1 MLFSPHYSAQF
12 FFSRCYFRLVILAC
26 VILALVLYS
35 PHMQTISL
43 CLKFPQTWSP
53 YVQMYIYIKKSLPA
67 NDTGD
72 WGKNKTRVN
81 ISLYTVSVVALGF
94 IKAISTHYS
103 HPSYTHTVKPLKW
116 WLLLKI
122 NNDIFENLLCWWMI
136 SLGIWVKI
144 CRHLSLWIIVDWY
157 TSMHTELTILSFWI
171 FLLLNT

>member
-1 MLFSPHYSAQF
+1 MQSERLSLPRVIFGRCYFRLIILPSV
-12 FFSRCYFRLVILAC
+12 FFSRCYFCLVILAC

-67 NDTGD
+67 NDTDD

-103 HPSYTHTVKPLKW
+103 HPSSTHTVKPLKW

-122 NNDIFENLLCWWMI
+122 NHDNLETVDVLMNDKPWY
-136 SLGIWVKI
+136 LGNWVKFVTS
-144 CRHLSLWIIVDWY
+144 LSL
-157 TSMHTELTILSFWI
+157 SG
-171 FLLLNT
+171 LL